1 MINKIKA
8 HFNVSRRELRGMV
21 VVFLLFILIYSLP
34 YIYERFIY
42 SPLEFSITEIKPHM
56 DSIISFKSP
65 VNDNEDINL
74 REIKLFRFNPNGL
87 SIDDWIKLGLTSK
100 QAASIKKYEA
110 KGGKF
115 YKNEDLKKMF
125 VISAKQYVILE
136 PYIDIPSRSTKNF
149 TEIKSK
155 KVLMEDIQIDI
166 NSADSINVQLIKGI
180 GPVFASRI
188 IRYRDRL
195 GGFVQK
201 EQLKEIY
208 GIDSLKFHEISKQI
222 NIDTQNV
229 KFVDIN
235 RIDIKEFNGFPYLN
249 YRQKKALLAY
259 RKQHGPY
266 QNLEGLK
273 KAALLDDNILR
284 KISPYFK
291 FR

>member
-136 PYIDIPSRSTKNF
+136 PYIDIPSKSTKNF

-266 QNLEGLK
+266 QDLEGLK